1 MTSKP
6 TVNDGSR
13 RVRLMWPD
21 PSVHTLIRTR
31 EVALAYREAALAAQA
46 QLDEAR
52 KILAGLNPRGMVA
65 TAREE
70 VDRIQKLIAG
80 DVSDTS
86 VADLD
91 LHFAEMGERW
101 HVVPPDF
108 VFDDDD
114 WVPSWAA
121 AEVLGMRTNTL
132 GDHRGKGRI
141 KGEWVKLSNSG
152 VYIYRVGDVRAL
164 RESLKAEA
172 DTNVKGMA
180 TRVRYA
186 AEREAEKLAP
196 QNSTEVPSTQAPIER
211 RSHRKKGPRL

>member
-6 TVNDGSR
+6 TDGSR

-70 VDRIQKLIAG
+70 VDRIQQLIAG

-164 RESLKAEA
+164 RETLKAEA

-180 TRVRYA
+180 TRARYA
-186 AEREAEKLAP
+186 AQREAGKLAP

-211 RSHRKKGPRL
+211 RSHRARKR